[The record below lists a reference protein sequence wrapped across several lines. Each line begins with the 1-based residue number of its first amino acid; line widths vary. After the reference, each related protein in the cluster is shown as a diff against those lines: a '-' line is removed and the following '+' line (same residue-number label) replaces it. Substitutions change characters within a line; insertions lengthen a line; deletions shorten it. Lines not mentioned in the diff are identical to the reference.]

1 MVISKNLSLTWA
13 QEDDSTSAQ
22 TESFSRVGLPDTP
35 LIKIRASNK
44 WAGINLREIW
54 SHREL
59 LFFMVWRDL
68 KVRYKQTLLGVLW
81 VVLQPVLMT
90 LIFALFLG
98 RLTQI
103 PSDGVP
109 YILFLYSGLLPWT
122 YFSNSV
128 STSSHSLIASAHMI
142 TKVYFPRSIVPLAAI
157 LVRLCD
163 FLVAAAILVG
173 LMIYYGQPV
182 RLSVLILPFLILHL
196 TLLILALSLWFAAL
210 NIKYRDVGTVLPVLL
225 QLWMFASPIIY
236 PISLVDPKWR
246 WAYSLNPLAGI
257 VGGFRAALLGSE
269 LDIKSLLVSAVITLA
284 LLVYTTFVFR
294 RMEDQ
299 FADVV

>member
-1 MVISKNLSLTWA
+1 MAISKKASLTWA
-13 QEDDSTSAQ
+13 QKDDYTSAQ
-22 TESFSRVGLPDTP
+22 IKPRTLVELPTTP
-35 LIKIRASNK
+35 SIRIRASRK
-44 WAGINLREIW
+44 WSGINLREIW

-59 LFFMVWRDL
+59 LYFMVWRDL
-68 KVRYKQTLLGVLW
+68 KVRYKQTLLGVSW
-81 VVLQPVLMT
+81 VILQPVLMT
-90 LIFALFLG
+90 LIFAVFLG
-98 RLTQI
+98 RLTHI

-128 STSSHSLIASAHMI
+128 STSSHSLIASAQMI

-157 LVRLCD
+157 MVRLCD

-182 RLSVLILPFLILHL
+182 GLSILLAPFLILHL
-196 TLLILALSLWFAAL
+196 TLLILALSLCFAAL

-236 PISLVDPKWR
+236 PVSLVDPKWR
-246 WAYSLNPLAGI
+246 LAYSLNPLAGI

-269 LDIKSLLVSAVITLA
+269 LDVRSLLISAVITLT
-284 LLVYTTFVFR
+284 LLVYATFVFR